1 MNGVKNMTVSKEFLT
16 FKNRLRHFDDDIEMV
31 DILCTTIKRNRLENG
46 ADKLF
51 EYQVPEKHPNI

>member
-1 MNGVKNMTVSKEFLT
+1 MTVSKEFLT